1 MAMSNAHRK
10 LMDVALNGNEHDMRK
25 LLSHESFLVN
35 VNRMMRPDYEVPLH
49 KAMYNGDLGVAKVQ
63 HIEPHM
69 HTKLNNLRT
78 CVCFTQVFRKH
89 ERDFLCKVICV
100 KEHTQTI
107 LIPSLFEFV

>member
-1 MAMSNAHRK
+1 MSNAYRK
-10 LMDVALNGNEHDMRK
+10 LMDVALNGMRK
-25 LLSHESFLVN
+25 LLLHVSFLVN
-35 VNRMMRPDYEVPLH
+35 VNRMMMPDHEVPLH
-49 KAMYNGDLGVAKVQ
+49 KPMCNADLGVGKVP

-78 CVCFTQVFRKH
+78 CVCFTQVFRKRD
-89 ERDFLCKVICV
+89 RDFLCMVICV

>member
-1 MAMSNAHRK
+1 MSNAHRQ

-35 VNRMMRPDYEVPLH
+35 ANRMMRPDYEDALH
-49 KAMYNGDLGVAKVQ
+49 KAMRNGDLGVAKVQ

-69 HTKLNNLRT
+69 HNLRT
-78 CVCFTQVFRKH
+78 CVCFTQIFRKH
-89 ERDFLCKVICV
+89 DRDFLCKVICV

-107 LIPSLFEFV
+107 LIPSLLEFV

>member
-1 MAMSNAHRK
+1 MANPDRK

-35 VNRMMRPDYEVPLH
+35 VNRMMRPDYEGALH
-49 KAMYNGDLGVAKVQ
+49 KAMCNGDLGVAKVQ

-78 CVCFTQVFRKH
+78 CVCFTS
-89 ERDFLCKVICV
+89 I
-100 KEHTQTI
+100 
-107 LIPSLFEFV
+107 

>member
-1 MAMSNAHRK
+1 MAMSNAQRK
-10 LMDVALNGNEHDMRK
+10 NVPR
-25 LLSHESFLVN
+25 LSRVIRLRLPE
-35 VNRMMRPDYEVPLH
+35 DEGPLH
-49 KAMYNGDLGVAKVQ
+49 KAICNGDLGVAKVQ

-78 CVCFTQVFRKH
+78 CVCLTEVFRKH
-89 ERDFLCKVICV
+89 DRDFLCKVICI